1 MNCISATGRSPAIAI
16 PIAMPAMPDSASGV
30 STTRCGPYSACSPSV
45 TRNTPPSR
53 LMSAPR
59 RMTWSSAAISHRRA
73 SLIASTSVRS
83 AMALPLLL
91 ERGKQ
96 CGLLLDELRCHLCIH
111 VAKHVL
117 GWWRWH
123 GGRLLHSL
131 LDFSRAL
138 GEHLLLP
145 VV

>member
-1 MNCISATGRSPAIAI
+1 MNCISATGRSPAMAM
-16 PIAMPAMPDSASGV
+16 PMAMPAMPDSASGV
-30 STTRCGPYSACSPSV
+30 STTRCGPYTACSPSV

-53 LMSAPR
+53 PISSPR
-59 RMTWSSAAISHRRA
+59 RMTRSSAAISHRRA

-96 CGLLLDELRCHLCIH
+96 RGLLLDELRRHLRIH
-111 VAKHVL
+111 VAKHIL
-117 GWWRWH
+117 GWRWWYY
-123 GGRLLHSL
+123 GGLLHGL

-145 VV
+145 GF